1 MEIFYQNIPV
11 ELEFSS
17 EPEKHSFKWEI
28 IAIDELQLYYL
39 PLIKRPVKIIILGV
53 SYSDKG
59 VLQ

>member
-17 EPEKHSFKWEI
+17 DPKKHTFTWEI
-28 IAIDELQLYYL
+28 VAIDELQLYYL
-39 PLIKRPVKIIILGV
+39 PLIKRPVKIIIFGV

-59 VLQ
+59 VLR